1 MRDGRRYRW
10 RDAAEARDVT
20 RDEICG
26 VTLEEAGGV
35 TETKLV
41 SMDEAGDVKR
51 GETGGVMVD
60 YAGDVTI

>member
-1 MRDGRRYRW
+1 M
-10 RDAAEARDVT
+10 T
-20 RDEICG
+20 SDEICG

-60 YAGDVTI
+60 YAGDVSI